1 MRLSNLSLRGEAD
14 RAGSMASFASKVFCG
29 VERLCR
35 HLPVVLNT
43 FLVFSI
49 TGEVS
54 YLVLVEAPLEAE
66 QKKAEWSGLWKAVH
80 LLAQYFMLGNICWN
94 ALLFLRTSPSIRGVF
109 LGGEG
114 MGQGWR

>member
-1 MRLSNLSLRGEAD
+1 MT
-14 RAGSMASFASKVFCG
+14 SFACKMFSRVDR
-29 VERLCR
+29 VCR
-35 HLPVVLNT
+35 HLPVALNT

-54 YLVLVEAPLEAE
+54 YLVLVEAPLEAD
-66 QKKAEWSGLWKAVH
+66 QKKTEWSSWWKMIH
-80 LLAQYFMLGNICWN
+80 LLGQYFLLGNICWN
-94 ALLFLRTSPSIRGVF
+94 ALLFLRTSPSIKGVF

>member
-1 MRLSNLSLRGEAD
+1 MTSLASRVFFRVD
-14 RAGSMASFASKVFCG
+14 RV
-29 VERLCR
+29 CR

-54 YLVLVEAPLEAE
+54 YLVLVEPSLEAD
-66 QKKAEWSGLWKAVH
+66 QNKTVWSAWWKAVH

-94 ALLFLRTSPSIRGVF
+94 ALLFLRTSPSIKGVF
-109 LGGEG
+109 LGGQG

>member
-1 MRLSNLSLRGEAD
+1 M
-14 RAGSMASFASKVFCG
+14 CH
-29 VERLCR
+29 

-54 YLVLVEAPLEAE
+54 YLVLVEAPLEAD
-66 QKKAEWSGLWKAVH
+66 QKKTVWSAWWKAVH
-80 LLAQYFMLGNICWN
+80 LVAQYFMLGNICWN
-94 ALLFLRTSPSIRGVF
+94 ALLFLRTSPSIKGVF

>member
-1 MRLSNLSLRGEAD
+1 MT
-14 RAGSMASFASKVFCG
+14 SFASKVFCR
-29 VERLCR
+29 VESVCR
-35 HLPVVLNT
+35 HLPVFLNT

-54 YLVLVEAPLEAE
+54 YLVLVEAPLEE
-66 QKKAEWSGLWKAVH
+66 DQQKTVWSSRWKAVH
-80 LLAQYFMLGNICWN
+80 LLAQYFMLVNICWN
-94 ALLFLRTSPSIRGVF
+94 AMLFLRTNPSIKGVF

>member
-1 MRLSNLSLRGEAD
+1 M
-14 RAGSMASFASKVFCG
+14 
-29 VERLCR
+29 
-35 HLPVVLNT
+35 PVVLNT

-54 YLVLVEAPLEAE
+54 YLVLVEAPLEADRTRT
-66 QKKAEWSGLWKAVH
+66 EWISCWKLIH

-94 ALLFLRTSPSIRGVF
+94 ASLFVKTSPTIKGVF

-114 MGQGWR
+114 MAQGWR

>member
-1 MRLSNLSLRGEAD
+1 
-14 RAGSMASFASKVFCG
+14 MANFASNTYCR
-29 VERLCR
+29 VERVCR

-54 YLVLVEAPLEAE
+54 YLVLVEAPLEAGW
-66 QKKAEWSGLWKAVH
+66 AEGGGSIGWWKAVH

-94 ALLFLRTSPSIRGVF
+94 ASLFLNTSPSIKGVF

-114 MGQGWR
+114 MVQGWR

>member
-1 MRLSNLSLRGEAD
+1 MT
-14 RAGSMASFASKVFCG
+14 SFAAKVFCRA
-29 VERLCR
+29 ESMCH

-54 YLVLVEAPLEAE
+54 YLVMVEAPLEADQ
-66 QKKAEWSGLWKAVH
+66 QKTVWSSRWKTAH
-80 LLAQYFMLGNICWN
+80 LLSQYFMLINICWN
-94 ALLFLRTSPSIRGVF
+94 ATLFIKTNASIRGVF

>member
-1 MRLSNLSLRGEAD
+1 MTNVAT
-14 RAGSMASFASKVFCG
+14 KVFCR
-29 VERLCR
+29 VEHLCR

-54 YLVLVEAPLEAE
+54 YLVLAGAPLEADQ
-66 QKKAEWSGLWKAVH
+66 QKTSWSARWKTVH

-94 ALLFLRTSPSIRGVF
+94 ACLFLKTSPSIRGVF